1 MLNHSVR
8 RGLAVVILGLLA
20 CCSVL
25 GTTRKE
31 INVLFIGNSLTYVN
45 DVPAIVAAIAEAD
58 GRKRIIYKTVAFA
71 DFSLED
77 HWRQGDARQAIADGR
92 WDFVALQQGPS
103 ALPESRALLLD
114 YTRRFS
120 ADIRRVGAMPALYM
134 VWPSAARQ
142 DDFDRVSESYR
153 LAARDVDGLLFPV
166 GEAWRAG
173 WRRNP
178 RLALYSADGLHPTV
192 LGSYLAALVI
202 YENLCVCAPTK
213 LPARLVVRSRVLREI
228 NLRAEDAETLQ
239 EAARE
244 ASPQT
249 FGVLLR
255 NHWSDRAIAYFY

>member
-1 MLNHSVR
+1 MLNRSVR
-8 RGLAVVILGLLA
+8 RGLAAVILGLLV
-20 CCSVL
+20 CGNVV

-31 INVLFIGNSLTYVN
+31 LSVLFIGNSLTYVN

-58 GRKRIIYKTVAFA
+58 GRKRIIYQTVAFP

-77 HWRQGDARQAIADGR
+77 HWRHGDARKAIADGR
-92 WDFVALQQGPS
+92 WDFVVLQQGPS
-103 ALPESRALLLD
+103 ALPASRALLLE
-114 YTRRFS
+114 YTRRFG
-120 ADIRRVGAMPALYM
+120 ADINRVGAQPALYM

-142 DDFDRVSESYR
+142 GDFDRVSESYR
-153 LAARDVDGLLFPV
+153 LASKDVGGLLFPV
-166 GEAWRAG
+166 GEAWRAA

-178 RLALYSADGLHPTV
+178 RLALYSSDGLHPTV

-213 LPARLVVRSRVLREI
+213 LPTRLVVRSRVLREI

-244 ASPQT
+244 ASRQT
-249 FGVLLR
+249 VGVLLR
-255 NHWSDRAIAYFY
+255 NH